1 MFQHIFFLCGVIKH
15 EAALL
20 EHAPGTDVVV
30 DHVGVQRPVEVDVE
44 KRAQGRGRVAVSP
57 VIATDPEPD
66 VALAFDLPAPD
77 RADDSRGDDCSA

>member
-1 MFQHIFFLCGVIKH
+1 MPGVSLVHERDAVLPERHRLPSIGQHEHVFEHVFFLRRVVEY

-44 KRAQGRGRVAVSP
+44 ERAQGRGGVAVP
-57 VIATDPEPD
+57 Q
-66 VALAFDLPAPD
+66 
-77 RADDSRGDDCSA
+77 